1 MCLLTCSACCLHAA
15 CASVRLAGAVI
26 LEHALLAFQQW
37 MARRT
42 PRNKELEIKLLMDK
56 VRGVLVS
63 LRSEG

>member
-1 MCLLTCSACCLHAA
+1 M
-15 CASVRLAGAVI
+15 I

-63 LRSEG
+63 LRSGG